1 MNREGKK
8 VIVAELKD
16 KFQKCQGMV
25 FADFIGMSVNQ
36 MEDLRLKARDLNV
49 EIKVVKNTLAK
60 RAYDIFEDKEGLNF
74 FTGNTAV
81 GFGYDDPITPIKVL
95 LDSAKE
101 NSKISLKGAFV
112 QGKCIGKDELKILA
126 SIPSKEILL
135 AQLVNVMQSP
145 IQGLVNV
152 FSGPMRSLVNVLKAI
167 EEKQD

>member
-60 RAYDIFEDKEGLNF
+60 KAYDIFEDKEGLY
-74 FTGNTAV
+74 TVVLDINT
-81 GFGYDDPITPIKVL
+81 
-95 LDSAKE
+95 
-101 NSKISLKGAFV
+101 NN
-112 QGKCIGKDELKILA
+112 ILG
-126 SIPSKEILL
+126 
-135 AQLVNVMQSP
+135 VMQYKSSRYVHMNDNG
-145 IQGLVNV
+145 ISNSLTDIY
-152 FSGPMRSLVNVLKAI
+152 SGHKIAMIWI
-167 EEKQD
+167 ELFR